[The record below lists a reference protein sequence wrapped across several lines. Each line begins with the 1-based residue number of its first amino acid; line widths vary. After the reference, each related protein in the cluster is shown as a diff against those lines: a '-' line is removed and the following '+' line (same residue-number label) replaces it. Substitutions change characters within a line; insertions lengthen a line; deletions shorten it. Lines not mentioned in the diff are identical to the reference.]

1 MVYRRQKFTIAARAV
16 LMLVLHVSGFE
27 MAFML
32 PSHLVA
38 ARPRHDSASATV
50 VADAVYRHI
59 IDDGP
64 VVDVDVG
71 DGHVIYAAIVEKIAG
86 MPVAAAVAHAKVA
99 KAVINAAVEADVR
112 APIARVPGVKAA
124 AKSVTL
130 VKNVNAVVPSPPGR
144 GPQQADP
151 RRCDPDARHPIITT
165 CGPTP
170 VSGSPDVAI
179 PGTSGLRVHRQR
191 RRRN

>member
-1 MVYRRQKFTIAARAV
+1 
-16 LMLVLHVSGFE
+16 MLVLHVSGFE

-71 DGHVIYAAIVEKIAG
+71 DGHVIYAAIVEKIAA

-112 APIARVPGVKAA
+112 APIARVPGAKAA
-124 AKSVTL
+124 AKSQVARRTYHSRL
-130 VKNVNAVVPSPPGR
+130 GR
-144 GPQQADP
+144 GLP
-151 RRCDPDARHPIITT
+151 RARYPVIAMLPI
-165 CGPTP
+165 
-170 VSGSPDVAI
+170 
-179 PGTSGLRVHRQR
+179 
-191 RRRN
+191 